1 MCGRYAQFKP
11 RRDYLRFL
19 RAKAR
24 DEIEERPSYNIA
36 PSTMSFIA
44 LQDAGTLILDRL
56 TWGLHGRTGLVSNAR
71 IETAPDK
78 PTFSAAWRN
87 SRGVVPVD
95 GWFEW
100 MTTPNGRKQPFYFSS
115 PTDEPV
121 LLAALIDRG
130 RYTLL
135 TSETHGPLRAV
146 HTRRPAAIPLAAVDD
161 WCDPKISWTS
171 SQLEAALVAEDV
183 YSQIP
188 VGREVNS
195 SRCDGAHLI
204 EKRKPELSQSTLL

>member
-71 IETAPDK
+71 IETAPD
-78 PTFSAAWRN
+78 
-87 SRGVVPVD
+87 RGLAELPRRRACRRVV
-95 GWFEW
+95 
-100 MTTPNGRKQPFYFSS
+100 R
-115 PTDEPV
+115 
-121 LLAALIDRG
+121 
-130 RYTLL
+130 
-135 TSETHGPLRAV
+135 
-146 HTRRPAAIPLAAVDD
+146 VDD
-161 WCDPKISWTS
+161 HAEWT
-171 SQLEAALVAEDV
+171 
-183 YSQIP
+183 
-188 VGREVNS
+188 
-195 SRCDGAHLI
+195 
-204 EKRKPELSQSTLL
+204 